1 MTDHDDQPIDIEN
14 AQQLGEFVALLAG
27 AADPDA
33 PAITLDTLD
42 GYMTALL
49 VGPPPAAPMQA
60 MEALFGDDWTE
71 ALQDQEQ
78 IDAFMDVLHLRWN
91 EIADSL
97 DPQLLVE
104 SPEQMQLVPLISEF
118 DDETRARL
126 LAEGA
131 LTQDLL
137 DRLPSAGALWA
148 QGFLQATDDLSGWE
162 LPEGDAARDLS
173 LMLEAI
179 EAVTLQEGSEE
190 RQAYIDEAYE
200 EPEGVDQNALIDD
213 MLFTV
218 QDMRLFWLQQAAL
231 KAAFQDDGSSPSGLN

>member
-1 MTDHDDQPIDIEN
+1 MSDQHDQPIDIDN
-14 AQQLGEFVALLAG
+14 AQQLGEFIAQLAA

-49 VGPPPAAPMQA
+49 VGPPPSAPIQA
-60 MEALFGDDWTE
+60 MDALFGDEWPGIFE
-71 ALQDQEQ
+71 SQEQ
-78 IDAFMDVLHLRWN
+78 TDAFMDVLHLRWN

-97 DPQLLVE
+97 DPQALVE
-104 SPEQMQLVPLISEF
+104 SPEQMQLVPLISDF
-118 DDETRARL
+118 DDETKARL
-126 LAEGA
+126 LADGS
-131 LTQDLL
+131 LTEDLL
-137 DRLPSAGALWA
+137 QRLPAAGALWA
-148 QGFLQATDDLSGWE
+148 QGFLQAVEDTGSWE

-179 EAVTLQEGSEE
+179 EAVTLATNSDE
-190 RQAYIDEAYE
+190 RATYIQDAYE
-200 EPEGVDQNALIDD
+200 EPEGIDQDALIDD

-231 KAAFQDDGSSPSGLN
+231 KAAFSEDGETPSQH